1 MQCTAHA
8 SMRAAHGLVDRRRDH
23 MRPKQP
29 ANDVRAPSPMHPAD
43 STHPTAGVASPPT
56 SGLFDSYDDITS
68 PPELPEPEA
77 ALLLVACGIGLLT
90 GGSIVAFNWV
100 IHEIR
105 DLTDLVLP
113 VPVMPGARALAVP
126 SAWPNLLAVPV
137 LGALVVGA
145 LRLLMDWLEAQQS
158 VSYAGT
164 HHC

>member
-1 MQCTAHA
+1 
-8 SMRAAHGLVDRRRDH
+8 
-23 MRPKQP
+23 
-29 ANDVRAPSPMHPAD
+29 MHPAD